1 MTHKRFLNPLPTDPD
16 VRYNDRDM
24 VCVNFIE
31 SYSRLMNF
39 IERNMPDVF
48 ALDERG
54 INRLDLRNMLF
65 REIVSNLLLHREY
78 ASTFSSKL
86 LIFSD
91 RVITENWTK
100 PMQIGNVTLDTLETH
115 TKNPLTTKVF
125 REMKWAEE
133 LGSGKKNIK
142 KYAPLYY
149 DNYEIEIQNTEKFL
163 FSITYKDEINSIA
176 ENEEESTDHATKQP
190 SDQATRQELNK
201 RTQAKGPKQKDP
213 SKRTQAKGPK
223 QKQILDFCFSSR
235 GMVEIMSHL
244 GYVDRKK
251 FRLNHIKPLLEDG
264 LLSMTFPNIPNHQDQ
279 KYITTDK
286 GKEI

>member
-1 MTHKRFLNPLPTDPD
+1 
-16 VRYNDRDM
+16 
-24 VCVNFIE
+24 
-31 SYSRLMNF
+31 MNF

-91 RVITENWTK
+91 RVISENWTK
-100 PMQIGNVTLDTLETH
+100 PMQIGNVTLDSLETH
-115 TKNPLTTKVF
+115 TKNPLITKVF

-149 DNYEIEIQNTEKFL
+149 DKYEIEIQNSDKFV
-163 FSITYKDEINSIA
+163 FSITYKEATETSIEDEK
-176 ENEEESTDHATKQP
+176 EPSTKIQGYKDTRIQGYKEDP
-190 SDQATRQELNK
+190 SK
-201 RTQAKGPKQKDP
+201 RTQAEGPKQKDP
-213 SKRTQAKGPK
+213 SKKTQAEGPK
-223 QKQILDFCFSSR
+223 QKEPSR
-235 GMVEIMSHL
+235 RS
-244 GYVDRKK
+244 
-251 FRLNHIKPLLEDG
+251 
-264 LLSMTFPNIPNHQDQ
+264 QA
-279 KYITTDK
+279 K
-286 GKEI
+286 GAK